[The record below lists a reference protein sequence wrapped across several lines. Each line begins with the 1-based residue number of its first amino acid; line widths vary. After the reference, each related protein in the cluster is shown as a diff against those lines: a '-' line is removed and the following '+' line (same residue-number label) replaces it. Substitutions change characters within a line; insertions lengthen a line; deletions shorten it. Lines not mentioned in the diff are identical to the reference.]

1 MAMIR
6 EPPRDPTYGK
16 DATGEGRLYRD
27 SQAVAAFVLFCARRV
42 AWESSPLR
50 AMKDVKLDLY
60 RILLNKVMCAA
71 FYAYKRIDTT

>member
-27 SQAVAAFVLFCARRV
+27 SQAVAAFVL
-42 AWESSPLR
+42 S
-50 AMKDVKLDLY
+50 
-60 RILLNKVMCAA
+60 
-71 FYAYKRIDTT
+71 